1 MMRSNNARLAV
12 TPGRLRSGVT
22 TIAGAG
28 LMVAVGN
35 AFLPGASRSR
45 FGSQALTAPFGSA
58 PEGYVHPQAW
68 ILPQKPG
75 SLKVYP
81 AAQVTVTAAANLNI
95 GRPLAGDVTVDFTTS
110 ANLDM
115 VVAFSGSATI
125 DFTVAASLDG
135 IVNVSGDA
143 TIDFSPTASLDMLV
157 ALVGS
162 SPFSFTLSGSQ
173 SGVTSLTGS
182 ITPFTEL
189 SPQNLAASVWS
200 ALTGDYDAAGT
211 FGAAMAAAG
220 SAGDPWSTTLP
231 GAYTDEQAG
240 AIIYLVQQLLRNKV
254 KTDPASGTMT
264 VYDDDGVS
272 ILFTA
277 PIFNDAHGADPYD
290 GTAGINLKDRLE

>member
-1 MMRSNNARLAV
+1 MMRANNARLAV
-12 TPGRLRSGVT
+12 TPGRLKSGVA

-35 AFLPGASRSR
+35 QYLPGASRSR

-81 AAQVTVTAAANLNI
+81 AAEVTFTASANLNI
-95 GRPLAGDVTVDFTTS
+95 GRPLAGDITVDFTTS
-110 ANLDM
+110 ASLDM

-125 DFTVAASLDG
+125 DFTVDASLDG

-143 TIDFSPTASLDMLV
+143 GVDFTTAGSLDMLV
-157 ALVGS
+157 ALIGA
-162 SPFSFTLSGSQ
+162 SPFSFTLTGNQ
-173 SGVTSLTGS
+173 SGITSLSGD

-189 SPQNLAASVWS
+189 SPQNLAAAVWD
-200 ALTGDYDAAGT
+200 ALTANHNASGS
-211 FGAAMAAAG
+211 FGEAMAAAG

-231 GAYTDEQAG
+231 GSYSGSQAG
-240 AIIYLVQQLLRNKV
+240 ALFYIMQQILRNKT
-254 KTDPASGTMT
+254 KTDPATGIMT
-264 VYDDDGVS
+264 VYADDGTTV
-272 ILFTA
+272 LFTA
-277 PIFNDAHGADPYD
+277 NVFNDAAGATAYD
-290 GTAGINLKDRLE
+290 GTGGINLKDRLA